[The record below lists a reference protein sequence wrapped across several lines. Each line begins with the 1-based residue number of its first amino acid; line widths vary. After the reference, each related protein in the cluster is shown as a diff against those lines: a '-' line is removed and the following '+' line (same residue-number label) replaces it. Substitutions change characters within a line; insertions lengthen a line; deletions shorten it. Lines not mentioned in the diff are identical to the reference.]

1 MSAPAERIIIVQTA
15 FLGDV
20 VLTLP
25 LCAAIRRVR
34 PAAEVVLVTTP
45 AAAEFVRGLGTV
57 DEVVAFDKRGSHR
70 KLSDQK
76 RLAESLSRGARTTV
90 LVPHKSLRT
99 ALFVS
104 SIGAERVVTFADAV
118 TRWIATEVVPYPSHL
133 HDAQRHVQ
141 LLSPLVNV
149 GAKLPDVA
157 DLLPIELREDLP
169 PELMPWDLSSAA
181 PRVVLAP
188 ATVWPTKQWPV
199 TRMRELAARCL
210 HEGLQVCVIGDA
222 SVSGVMNGL
231 DGLKDLTGRTTLRQA
246 ASVIATADAVVAND
260 SAPVH
265 LASLQNVG
273 VVAIFGPT
281 APEFGFG
288 PLGSRARVVQLDD
301 LECRPCSAHGG
312 TRCPLGTH
320 ACMTG
325 ISVDA
330 VFETLQSIL
339 AHDVNRHAKPHETI
353 I

>member
-1 MSAPAERIIIVQTA
+1 MSTAAERVIIVQTA

-25 LCAAIRRVR
+25 LCAAIRRVL

-99 ALFVS
+99 ALFVR
-104 SIGAERVVTFADAV
+104 SIGADTIVTYKDAV
-118 TRWIATEVVPYPSHL
+118 TRWVATDVVPYPAHL
-133 HDAQRHVQ
+133 HDAQRHLQ
-141 LLSPLVNV
+141 LLSPLLNV

-157 DLLPIELREDLP
+157 DLLPIDLHEGLP
-169 PELMPWDLSSAA
+169 PELEPWDMSSSA

-199 TRMRELAARCL
+199 ARMRELAARCL
-210 HEGLQVCVIGDA
+210 HEGLQVCVIGD
-222 SVSGVMNGL
+222 SSLSGMMNGL
-231 DGLKDLTGRTTLRQA
+231 DGLRDLAGCTTLRQA
-246 ASVIATADAVVAND
+246 ASVIATASAVVAND

-281 APEFGFG
+281 VPEFGFG
-288 PLGSRARVVQLDD
+288 PLGSRARVVQLAD

-312 TRCPLGTH
+312 KRCPLGTH

-325 ISVDA
+325 ISVDT

-339 AHDVNRHAKPHETI
+339 AHDVNRHAKPHQTI

>member
-1 MSAPAERIIIVQTA
+1 MSTPTERIIIVQTA

-34 PAAEVVLVTTP
+34 PGAEVVLVTTP
-45 AAAEFVRGLGTV
+45 VAAEFARGLAAV
-57 DEVVAFDKRGSHR
+57 DEVVAFDKRVKHK
-70 KLSDQK
+70 KLSAQK
-76 RLAESLSRGARTTV
+76 HLAKSLSRGARTTV
-90 LVPHKSLRT
+90 LVPHKSMRT
-99 ALFVS
+99 ALFVH
-104 SIGAERVVTFADAV
+104 SIGADTIVTYKDAV
-118 TRWIATEVVPYPSHL
+118 TRWIATDVVLYPAHL
-133 HDAQRHVQ
+133 HDAQRHLH
-141 LLSPLVNV
+141 LLSPLQTSG
-149 GAKLPDVA
+149 GARLDVA
-157 DLLPIELREDLP
+157 DLLPLDLCRDLP
-169 PELMPWDLSSAA
+169 QELLPWDLSSSA

-199 TRMRELAARCL
+199 TRMRDLAARCL

-222 SVSGVMNGL
+222 SVSGMMNGL
-231 DGLKDLTGRTTLRQA
+231 HGLKDLTGRTTLGQA
-246 ASVIATADAVVAND
+246 ASVIAAADAVVAND

-281 APEFGFG
+281 VPEFGFG

-301 LECRPCSAHGG
+301 LDCRPCSAHGG
-312 TRCPLGTH
+312 SRCPLGTH

-339 AHDVNRHAKPHETI
+339 AHDVNRHAKSHETI

>member
-1 MSAPAERIIIVQTA
+1 MNTSAERIIIVQTA

-25 LCAAIRRVR
+25 LCAASRHVL
-34 PAAEVVLVTTP
+34 PGAEVVLVTTP
-45 AAAEFVRGLGTV
+45 AAAEFVRGLGV
-57 DEVVAFDKRGSHR
+57 ADEVVAFDKRGTHR
-70 KLSDQK
+70 KLSSQR
-76 RLAESLSRGARTTV
+76 RLAQSLSRSARTSV

-99 ALFVS
+99 ALFVR
-104 SIGAERVVTFADAV
+104 SIGADTIITYNDAV
-118 TRWIATEVVPYPSHL
+118 TRWIATDVVPYPVQR
-133 HDAQRHVQ
+133 HDAQRHLH
-141 LLSPLVNV
+141 LLSPLLESKCSV
-149 GAKLPDVA
+149 PDVA
-157 DLLPIELREDLP
+157 DLLPINLGQDLP
-169 PELMPWDLSSAA
+169 PELMPWDLSSSA

-231 DGLKDLTGRTTLRQA
+231 DGVKDLTGRTTLGQA
-246 ASVIATADAVVAND
+246 ASVVATANAVVAND

-281 APEFGFG
+281 VPEFGFG
-288 PLGSRARVVQLDD
+288 PLGNRARVVQLAD

-312 TRCPLGTH
+312 ARCPLGTH